1 MKTCFN
7 TSGPYLKHTY
17 HSGNKQCFEGISLC
31 IRVIVWIPWNITKTE
46 GGIMLCLT
54 VFQDKNQ
61 IVCVSVDAY
70 KALVLSPE
78 QFVSAQFFLAS
89 AKNPHIRKKRGQNP
103 MLSVTDQVTICP
115 SLKTN
120 PN

>member
-46 GGIMLCLT
+46 GGIIVCLT
-54 VFQDKNQ
+54 VFQDKKQ
-61 IVCVSVDAY
+61 IVYVSMDAY
-70 KALVLSPE
+70 KA
-78 QFVSAQFFLAS
+78 
-89 AKNPHIRKKRGQNP
+89 
-103 MLSVTDQVTICP
+103 
-115 SLKTN
+115 
-120 PN
+120 